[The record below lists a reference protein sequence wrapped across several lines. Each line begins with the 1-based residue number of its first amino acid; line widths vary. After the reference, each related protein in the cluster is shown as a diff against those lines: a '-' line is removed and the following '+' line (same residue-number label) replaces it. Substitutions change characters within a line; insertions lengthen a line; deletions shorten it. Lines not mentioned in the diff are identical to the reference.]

1 MSHST
6 SHGEKVRFLPAS
18 LASPRRSSG
27 PRTAGRWMGRRRLVY
42 EIILYLDKA
51 LKGRRQLKKFS
62 SICPG
67 GYQPL
72 FFARLCSY
80 FSCCCRKIA
89 FFSNSCEIMVYVFA
103 IA

>member
-51 LKGRRQLKKFS
+51 LKGRRQFKNLVQFVLVDTNLYFLPDSAHTSAAVAGKLHFS
-62 SICPG
+62 ATPV
-67 GYQPL
+67 
-72 FFARLCSY
+72 R
-80 FSCCCRKIA
+80 
-89 FFSNSCEIMVYVFA
+89 
-103 IA
+103 